1 MTDQDLLNDFLE
13 IHPRIRGRFPQV
25 EDDGCGNRRIHL
37 NCAAGTLM
45 VDTAAAALAGSA
57 LNSNPQP
64 GERYP
69 AEIATRNLHEKV
81 REFVADFLQAPSSQE
96 VSFHFSTTNALFNL
110 AFSLRNLLKKHN
122 NLIVTDL
129 DHMANISPWETVYGE
144 GRGCEIRRA
153 RIDPKGF
160 LDLEHLVSLVDG
172 KTGLVA
178 VTMASNSFG
187 SVVPIRELT
196 ARVKEKSPFCLVCVD
211 AVHHALHG
219 PIDVQDIGCDFLAF
233 SGYKLFGPMM
243 GVLWGKLDLL
253 EKLSPYRVET
263 NKNKPPYKF
272 EQGTLNNAALAS
284 LQAALEYLL
293 WLAAETAG
301 PDRKP
306 QDRRGAFTLALKAVA
321 NYESELT
328 RIVLEG
334 FQNLDPGKI
343 KLYGPSDLQSQ
354 FFRDPTFLFESEDRS
369 ASELKSYFWS
379 DAGIQVA
386 EGTHYSAAV
395 YRHLKKPNL
404 CRASLAHYN
413 TVREAKIFL
422 ESLERIAK

>member
-1 MTDQDLLNDFLE
+1 
-13 IHPRIRGRFPQV
+13 
-25 EDDGCGNRRIHL
+25 
-37 NCAAGTLM
+37 
-45 VDTAAAALAGSA
+45 
-57 LNSNPQP
+57 
-64 GERYP
+64 
-69 AEIATRNLHEKV
+69 
-81 REFVADFLQAPSSQE
+81 
-96 VSFHFSTTNALFNL
+96 
-110 AFSLRNLLKKHN
+110 
-122 NLIVTDL
+122 
-129 DHMANISPWETVYGE
+129 
-144 GRGCEIRRA
+144 
-153 RIDPKGF
+153 
-160 LDLEHLVSLVDG
+160 
-172 KTGLVA
+172 
-178 VTMASNSFG
+178 
-187 SVVPIRELT
+187 
-196 ARVKEKSPFCLVCVD
+196 
-211 AVHHALHG
+211 
-219 PIDVQDIGCDFLAF
+219 
-233 SGYKLFGPMM
+233 MM

-301 PDRKP
+301 PDQKP
-306 QDRRGAFTLALKAVA
+306 QDRRGAFTLALKAAA
-321 NYESELT
+321 NYESKLT
-328 RIVLEG
+328 HIVLEG
-334 FQNLDPGKI
+334 FQNLDPAKI
-343 KLYGPSDLQSQ
+343 RLYGPSDLQSQ

-422 ESLERIAK
+422 ESLERIVK